1 MHYFYL
7 DVLRG
12 FSAIMI
18 VLYHY
23 TTRYIENPITD
34 NPAKVDWLITFPYG
48 CAAVSTFFILSG
60 FLTSKYIFNSDKKDI
75 PTFVKRRFIRLY
87 PSFLITMLSTAFVLK
102 FFFSNIEI
110 SLLQVVVNLTMV
122 PSLFGQRAIDGVYW
136 TLQVELFFY
145 LGVIFLMLI
154 KREVE
159 KKTFLLFWLSVPL
172 IVKCVDNKIIDSFLN
187 IVFIANHISLFLAG
201 VGIFLL
207 NKKNENK
214 IYSLLLLFLCF
225 ISQLFLSDITQ
236 IAFFIVSIF
245 FIIYFTRL
253 KNVSVQ
259 PVYLIFFKKIG
270 DISYPLYLFHQMVGF
285 TLIYLIQTKCGISSE
300 IVILLPILISLL
312 YSYFVH
318 GYIEK
323 IIQKKF
329 GKR

>member
-1 MHYFYL
+1 
-7 DVLRG
+7 
-12 FSAIMI
+12 
-18 VLYHY
+18 
-23 TTRYIENPITD
+23 
-34 NPAKVDWLITFPYG
+34 
-48 CAAVSTFFILSG
+48 
-60 FLTSKYIFNSDKKDI
+60 
-75 PTFVKRRFIRLY
+75 
-87 PSFLITMLSTAFVLK
+87 
-102 FFFSNIEI
+102 
-110 SLLQVVVNLTMV
+110 MV

-259 PVYLIFFKKIG
+259 PFYLIFFKKIG

-318 GYIEK
+318 VYIEK